1 MKSRTKV
8 ALALVA
14 AFGLGGAAVGGLHA
28 QAKAKAIYV
37 VGEIDVTNL
46 DAYTKEYTP
55 KAQTL
60 IKKYGGQRLAG
71 GQDVKSYQGTP
82 PAGRVTIQ
90 RWDSEEQYMKYR
102 NSAEFKENRD
112 VGDKYAKF
120 RTYSVGA
127 LN

>member
-1 MKSRTKV
+1 MKPKAKL
-8 ALALVA
+8 ALAVVA
-14 AFGLGGAAVGGLHA
+14 AFALGGAVVEGLHA

-46 DAYTKEYTP
+46 DAYTREYTP
-55 KAQTL
+55 KAQAL
-60 IKKYGGQRLAG
+60 IKQFGGQRLAG
-71 GQDVKSYQGTP
+71 GQDVKSYQGAP
-82 PAGRVTIQ
+82 PAQRVTIQ
-90 RWDSEEQYMKYR
+90 RWDSVEQYEKYR

-112 VGDKYAKF
+112 IGDKYAKF

>member
-14 AFGLGGAAVGGLHA
+14 AFALGGAVVEGLHA

-46 DAYTKEYTP
+46 EAYTKEYTP
-55 KAQTL
+55 KAQAL
-60 IKKYGGQRLAG
+60 IKQFGGQRLAG
-71 GQDVKSYQGTP
+71 GQNVKSYQGTP
-82 PAGRVTIQ
+82 PAARVTIQ
-90 RWDSEEQYMKYR
+90 RWDSEEQYTKYR
-102 NSAEFKENRD
+102 NSAEFKENREI
-112 VGDKYAKF
+112 GDKYARF
-120 RTYSVGA
+120 RTYSVEA

>member
-1 MKSRTKV
+1 MKSRTKG

-14 AFGLGGAAVGGLHA
+14 AFVLGGAAVEGLHA
-28 QAKAKAIYV
+28 QARAKAIYV
-37 VGEIDVTNL
+37 IGEIDVTSL

-55 KAQTL
+55 KAQAL

-71 GQDVKSYQGTP
+71 GQEVKSYQGTP
-82 PAGRVTIQ
+82 PASRVTIQ

-112 VGDKYAKF
+112 VGDKYARF
-120 RTYSVGA
+120 RTYSVEA